1 MDTTVLV
8 LFSVGVVLLGF
19 EVIVPG
25 AILGLA
31 AALFFLAGVIAAYVQ
46 DGPGAATLA
55 GAVALALI
63 AALLYLE
70 FRVLPRTAWG
80 RKMFLNHSI
89 DGASQ
94 APVAEAAS
102 VVGREARALTALG
115 PSGFVE
121 VEGRRYAAR
130 CLSGFAEAG
139 ATLTVVRVESFEL
152 LVSVSG

>member
-31 AALFFLAGVIAAYVQ
+31 AALFFIAGVIAAYVQ
-46 DGPGAATLA
+46 DGPAAATVA
-55 GAVALALI
+55 GAVALGLI
-63 AALLYLE
+63 AALLFLE
-70 FRVLPRTAWG
+70 FRIIPRTAWG
-80 RKMFLNHSI
+80 RKMFLHRAI

-94 APVAEAAS
+94 PPVAEAAT

-121 VEGRRYAAR
+121 VDGRRYAAR
-130 CLSGFAEAG
+130 CTSGFAEAG
-139 ATLTVVRVESFEL
+139 ARLTVVRVESFEL
-152 LVSVSG
+152 LVIASG